1 MHTLPHVTN
10 SYEALDAL
18 KRTSTPTRAFLALVV
33 AILSKEH
40 TNREIRAI
48 TGIHQDYTV
57 SHLKRAGKK
66 LTYEQLE
73 LWHNNPQS
81 ITLGHVRALCRMP
94 STQRE
99 HYLRKLL
106 AVKITVD
113 KLEVIAAKRSTAT
126 NDENDTKLYAEA
138 ISRATGRVVTIS
150 QPQVKAGIPIGEI
163 RLGWYGY
170 DDLEQIAGLL
180 GYNPQ
185 EEL

>member
-1 MHTLPHVTN
+1 MHPLPHLTTPN
-10 SYEALDAL
+10 EALDAL
-18 KRTSTPTRAFLALVV
+18 KRISTPTQAFLALVV
-33 AILSKEH
+33 ALLSKVH

-48 TGIHQDYTV
+48 TGIHHDYTV

-66 LTYEQLE
+66 LTRKELE

-81 ITLGHVRALCRMP
+81 ITLGHVRVLCRMP

-106 AVKITVD
+106 AVKITVS
-113 KLEVIAAKRSTAT
+113 KLETIAAKRSTIT
-126 NDENDTKLYAEA
+126 NDENDCELYAQK
-138 ISRATGRVVTIS
+138 ISRATGRAIAIS
-150 QPQVKAGIPIGEI
+150 QPKLKGNVWIGKMI
-163 RLGWYGY
+163 LGWYGY
-170 DDLEQIAGLL
+170 EDLERIAKLL